1 MLRPHSPSEYPS
13 LLLYILDEVRQI
25 SPIISICTECSPT
38 GLFSSFIIRHILQS
52 PSPRRS
58 SSYTPATPM
67 PSGWQS
73 ELWAHL
79 LLVRHHQFKYRSL
92 SSTNTS
98 ILFVEL
104 HTVRPCTICNTAK
117 ALKKLIRGPRPPPP
131 PDSSASP
138 VRPKKTYGMPS
149 THSTAL
155 TFYAAYMLPSLSS
168 LPLPYLSGL
177 GIVGYW
183 AAGLW
188 SRKELGYH
196 TWEQIVAGALTG
208 GVLTFI
214 WRGIWNNWDVEGKLQ
229 PLIDHVWKA
238 VVG

>member
-13 LLLYILDEVRQI
+13 LLLYILDETHITVTFTTAFV
-25 SPIISICTECSPT
+25 IIYTRNAHAVWLAI
-38 GLFSSFIIRHILQS
+38 GALGSSL
-52 PSPRRS
+52 
-58 SSYTPATPM
+58 
-67 PSGWQS
+67 
-73 ELWAHL
+73 
-79 LLVRHHQFKYRSL
+79 
-92 SSTNTS
+92 
-98 ILFVEL
+98 
-104 HTVRPCTICNTAK
+104 TAK

-183 AAGLW
+183 ASGLW

-196 TWEQIVAGALTG
+196 TWEQIGAGALTG
-208 GVLTFI
+208 VLMSLI
-214 WRGIWNNWDVEGKLQ
+214 WRGIWNNWDVEGTLQ